1 MVGSLIRPLLL
12 VWGAVTAAFVV
23 VMVWK
28 SLAGF
33 READVVILDAVEDK
47 QAQEQKLVIS
57 RMESLVAWAKGLGI
71 ASLVLI
77 LLVGGLSIYWSLT
90 AG

>member
-33 READVVILDAVEDK
+33 READVVILGAVEDK
-47 QAQEQKLVIS
+47 QAQEQKLLIS

-71 ASLVLI
+71 PSLVLI
-77 LLVGGLSIYWSLT
+77 LVVGGLSIYWSLT

>member
-1 MVGSLIRPLLL
+1 MIGSLIRPLLI

-33 READVVILDAVEDK
+33 REANVVILDSLEDQ
-47 QAQEQKLVIS
+47 QAAEQRVIVS
-57 RMESLVAWAKGLGI
+57 RMQSLVAWAKGLGI
-71 ASLVLI
+71 ASLTLI
-77 LLVGGLSIYWSLT
+77 LVVGALAVYWSLT

>member
-33 READVVILDAVEDK
+33 READVVILGSVEDK
-47 QAQEQKLVIS
+47 QAQEQKLLIS